1 MREKVMLPNKINVKI
16 RKILCGIKP
25 TDGKITIKTPVATNK
40 PLKIPP
46 VMKPTVN
53 SIAVKGGIK
62 VSTIL
67 PLTLET
73 KIDVEVFA
81 KAFCKVTII
90 KIPGARNWL

>member
-1 MREKVMLPNKINVKI
+1 MKIK
-16 RKILCGIKP
+16 KILFGIKP

-40 PLKIPP
+40 PRKIPP
-46 VMKPTVN
+46 VIKPTVN
-53 SIAVKGGIK
+53 SRGVKGGIR